1 MISKDKRIRIM
12 IGHYGSGKSEFSMNY
27 VTKLR
32 ELVDTKVA
40 ISDLDIV
47 NVYFRTREKR
57 DFLQS
62 KNILPID
69 SSVQA
74 TSLDLP
80 AVSAQVTGPITDKTY
95 NYVVDVGGD
104 DVGARVLGR
113 FSHLIEEDD
122 YDMFCIVNAN
132 RENTQTAQD
141 VIKHIKS
148 IEYTSKLKVTGL
160 ISNTHLVRETTI
172 DDILKGQSLVK
183 EVSNLTNIQIS
194 FLKSQPKCHHYYFL
208 HVLIFLFLSLSQG
221 HVLWYVD
228 SPTLLPT
235 FL

>member
-1 MISKDKRIRIM
+1 MITNDKRIRII
-12 IGHYGSGKSEFSMNY
+12 IGHYGSGKSEFAMNY

-32 ELVDTKVA
+32 EFVDTKVA
-40 ISDLDIV
+40 ISDLDVV

-80 AVSAQVTGPITDKTY
+80 AVSAQVTAPITDSTY
-95 NYVVDVGGD
+95 DYVVDVGGD

-113 FSHLIEEDD
+113 FSHLVEEDD
-122 YDMFCIVNAN
+122 YDMFCVVNAN
-132 RENTQTAQD
+132 REDTQSAED

-148 IEYTSKLKVTGL
+148 IEYTSRLKVTGL
-160 ISNTHLVRETTI
+160 INNTHLVRETTI
-172 DDILKGQSLVK
+172 DDVLKGQALVT
-183 EVSNLTNIQIS
+183 EVSKLTNIPIKYVTCLQS
-194 FLKSQPKCHHYYFL
+194 
-208 HVLIFLFLSLSQG
+208 LIPQ
-221 HVLWYVD
+221 
-228 SPTLLPT
+228 LPT
-235 FL
+235 DINGEIFPIKLYMRADWM

>member
-1 MISKDKRIRIM
+1 MITNDKRIRII

-40 ISDLDIV
+40 ISDLDVV

-62 KNILPID
+62 RDILPID
-69 SSVQA
+69 SSIQA

-80 AVSAQVTGPITDKTY
+80 AVSAQVTSPITDSTY

-122 YDMFCIVNAN
+122 YDMFCVVNAN
-132 RENTQTAQD
+132 RESTQTAQD
-141 VIKHIKS
+141 VIKHIEA
-148 IEYTSKLKVTGL
+148 IEHTSRLKVTGL
-160 ISNTHLVRETTI
+160 INNTHLVRETTI
-172 DDILKGQSLVK
+172 EDVLKGQSLVN
-183 EVSNLTNIQIS
+183 EVSKMTNIPIKYVTCLQS
-194 FLKSQPKCHHYYFL
+194 
-208 HVLIFLFLSLSQG
+208 LI
-221 HVLWYVD
+221 HK
-228 SPTLLPT
+228 LPEDIEGEV
-235 FL
+235 FPIQLYMREDWM

>member
-1 MISKDKRIRIM
+1 MITNDKRIRII

-40 ISDLDIV
+40 ISDLDVV

-80 AVSAQVTGPITDKTY
+80 AVSAQVTGPITDNTY

-122 YDMFCIVNAN
+122 YDMFCVVNAN

-183 EVSNLTNIQIS
+183 EVSNLTNIPIKHITCLQSLIPQ
-194 FLKSQPKCHHYYFL
+194 LPKDIEGE
-208 HVLIFLFLSLSQG
+208 IFPIKLYMRED
-221 HVLWYVD
+221 WM
-228 SPTLLPT
+228 
-235 FL
+235 

>member
-1 MISKDKRIRIM
+1 MITEDKRIRI
-12 IGHYGSGKSEFSMNY
+12 ITGHYGSGKSEFSMNY

-40 ISDLDIV
+40 ISDLDVV
-47 NVYFRTREKR
+47 NVYFRAREKR

-62 KNILPID
+62 KDILPID

-74 TSLDLP
+74 TALDLP
-80 AVSAQVTGPITDKTY
+80 AVSAQVTAPIIDSLY
-95 NYVVDVGGD
+95 NYVIDVGGD

-113 FSHLIEEDD
+113 FSHLIKEDD
-122 YDMFCIVNAN
+122 YDMFCVVNAN
-132 RENTQTAQD
+132 REDTQTAED

-148 IEYTSKLKVTGL
+148 IEHASKLKVTGL

-183 EVSNLTNIQIS
+183 EVSHLTNIPVKYVTCLQSLIPQ
-194 FLKSQPKCHHYYFL
+194 LPKDIKGE
-208 HVLIFLFLSLSQG
+208 IFPIKLYMRED
-221 HVLWYVD
+221 WM
-228 SPTLLPT
+228 
-235 FL
+235 

>member
-1 MISKDKRIRIM
+1 MITNDKRIRII

-32 ELVDTKVA
+32 SLVDTNVA

-62 KNILPID
+62 KNIMPID

-74 TSLDLP
+74 TTLDLP
-80 AVSAQVTGPITDKTY
+80 AVSAQVTAPITDKSY
-95 NYVVDVGGD
+95 DYVIDVGGD

-113 FSHLIEEDD
+113 FSHLIEQGD
-122 YDMFCIVNAN
+122 YEMFCVINAN
-132 RENTQTAQD
+132 REQTQNAND

-148 IEYTSKLKVTGL
+148 IENASKLKVTGL
-160 ISNTHLVRETTI
+160 INNTHLVRETTI
-172 DDILKGQSLVK
+172 EDILKGQDLAK
-183 EVSNLTNIQIS
+183 EVSKLTNIPIRYVTCLES
-194 FLKSQPKCHHYYFL
+194 
-208 HVLIFLFLSLSQG
+208 LIPQ
-221 HVLWYVD
+221 
-228 SPTLLPT
+228 LPAPLDGEI
-235 FL
+235 FPINLYMRECWM

>member
-1 MISKDKRIRIM
+1 MITNDKRIRII

-40 ISDLDIV
+40 ISDLDVV

-104 DVGARVLGR
+104 DVGARVIGR

-183 EVSNLTNIQIS
+183 EVSNLTNIPIKYITCLQSLIPQ
-194 FLKSQPKCHHYYFL
+194 LPKDIEGE
-208 HVLIFLFLSLSQG
+208 IFPIKLYMIED
-221 HVLWYVD
+221 WM
-228 SPTLLPT
+228 
-235 FL
+235 

>member
-1 MISKDKRIRIM
+1 MITNDKRIRII
-12 IGHYGSGKSEFSMNY
+12 IGHYGSGKSEFAMNY

-32 ELVDTKVA
+32 EFVDTKVA
-40 ISDLDIV
+40 ISDLDVV

-80 AVSAQVTGPITDKTY
+80 AVSAQVTAPITDNTY
-95 NYVVDVGGD
+95 DYVVDVGGD

-113 FSHLIEEDD
+113 FSHLVEEDD
-122 YDMFCIVNAN
+122 YDMFCVVNAN
-132 RENTQTAQD
+132 REDTQSAED

-160 ISNTHLVRETTI
+160 INNTHLVRETTI
-172 DDILKGQSLVK
+172 DDVLKGQALVT
-183 EVSNLTNIQIS
+183 EVSKLTNIPIKYVTCLQS
-194 FLKSQPKCHHYYFL
+194 
-208 HVLIFLFLSLSQG
+208 LIPQ
-221 HVLWYVD
+221 
-228 SPTLLPT
+228 LPT
-235 FL
+235 DINGEIFPIKLYMREDWM